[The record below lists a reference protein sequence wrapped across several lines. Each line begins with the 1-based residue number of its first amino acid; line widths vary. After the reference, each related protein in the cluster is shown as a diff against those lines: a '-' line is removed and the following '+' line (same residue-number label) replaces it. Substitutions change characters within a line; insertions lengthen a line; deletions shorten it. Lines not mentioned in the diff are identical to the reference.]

1 MLAFAATM
9 IVAREPRCA
18 LRSRPAPA
26 RGTVRAPGTWG
37 LRGALI
43 LLTLVGGSGC
53 GATLYQ
59 VDVLTA
65 EAVGAEAEQA
75 GAADL
80 APYEYYAAREYLAE
94 AHHEAS
100 EAAYEDALRYA
111 QIAGRLGREAR
122 RLAASAA
129 REPRRGPASP
139 RDLERGPS
147 GDR

>member
-1 MLAFAATM
+1 MTL
-9 IVAREPRCA
+9 
-18 LRSRPAPA
+18 
-26 RGTVRAPGTWG
+26 VRAPRA
-37 LRGALI
+37 LSSQLAAGALRV
-43 LLTLVGGSGC
+43 LCVGAISLGTSGC
-53 GATLYQ
+53 GAALYQ
-59 VDVLTA
+59 IDVISA
-65 EAVGAEAEQA
+65 ETVVAEAEHA

-122 RLAASAA
+122 RIAQEHREDRAADRDID
-129 REPRRGPASP
+129 REQP
-139 RDLERGPS
+139 

>member
-1 MLAFAATM
+1 MT
-9 IVAREPRCA
+9 VARAPRRA
-18 LRSRPAPA
+18 LSSLLAAGAPRLVFA
-26 RGTVRAPGTWG
+26 GVVS
-37 LRGALI
+37 LGA
-43 LLTLVGGSGC
+43 SGC
-53 GATLYQ
+53 GAALYQ
-59 VDVLTA
+59 IDVITA
-65 EAVGAEAEQA
+65 ETVVAEAEHA

-122 RLAASAA
+122 RIAQEHREDRSADRDIE
-129 REPRRGPASP
+129 REQP
-139 RDLERGPS
+139 